1 MKKIKIT
8 VAALLLG
15 GMSYAQQVDLTHAY
29 IDDVARSN
37 TFKAQWAYTESV
49 NTIEDMVEWMRW
61 DIKTGAVKPE
71 IGQSYVESLLSL
83 LSRLEDINAGYISKP
98 FARDCE
104 NCDEID

>member
-8 VAALLLG
+8 VAALLISSVGYSQRVLND
-15 GMSYAQQVDLTHAY
+15 SITKQIAY
-29 IDDVARSN
+29 I
-37 TFKAQWAYTESV
+37 ESV
-49 NTIEDMVEWMRW
+49 NTIEDMIEWMRW
-61 DIKTGAVKPE
+61 DIKTGAVEPE
-71 IGQSYVESLLSL
+71 VGQSYVESLMSL